1 MELYE
6 LGALSFSFEIKYVL
20 PDTVEIDGVRYVDA
34 SDRNVLFGMTIVT
47 TPAYDESVALNLV
60 AEENTEILSDTTES
74 DEGVETMKDKV
85 NEAVTEQEAPVV
97 EVAQN
102 EAIAEEVAAETPVV
116 EDVSEEKVEE
126 TVAEAE
132 VNVEETVAEETS
144 ADTVAEAEP
153 KEDEEKEDDKEDEE
167 EEVETASAGLIPV
180 LAHPEECVCEE
191 SAEDA
196 AIDAAHAGIEADEA
210 KLRAQIAQ
218 LEAELEMLRAEH
230 MELEAYRAAQRAQ
243 ELQAKQTTVRV
254 FAEKQGLDTNDEEV
268 SKAIA
273 ELDYEKLVNLSMEG
287 LQTEQIASASAETQ
301 VTSSFIGSE
310 SMSVDGKYARVLA
323 RNN

>member
-20 PDTVEIDGVRYVDA
+20 SDTVEIDGVRYVDA

-85 NEAVTEQEAPVV
+85 NEAVAEQEAPVV
-97 EVAQN
+97 EEAQN

-116 EDVSEEKVEE
+116 EEVSEEKVEE

-132 VNVEETVAEETS
+132 VNVEETVAEN
-144 ADTVAEAEP
+144 TVAEAES
-153 KEDEEKEDDKEDEE
+153 KEGEEDDDKEDEK

-180 LAHPEECVCEE
+180 LAHPEDCVCEE
-191 SAEDA
+191 NAEDV

-287 LQTEQIASASAETQ
+287 LQTEQIASASAEAQ